1 MTCVVDRDRI
11 GQVGGDELVDRPVA
25 WLDVQG
31 DYLLGV
37 RGSQSVDERGAYS
50 CCRAGDDD
58 SLVLVVDDW
67 WHFVAP
73 HSGFH
78 SCVPS
83 SRKAAKDWARAPLG
97 GHITWVRF
105 SMSRAWRRLGA
116 STVCHMVSLVIHTAS
131 GELRAISRALA
142 TAVVRSA
149 SSSTTPRT

>member
-1 MTCVVDRDRI
+1 MKCVVDRDRI

-67 WHFVAP
+67 W
-73 HSGFH
+73 
-78 SCVPS
+78 
-83 SRKAAKDWARAPLG
+83 R
-97 GHITWVRF
+97 
-105 SMSRAWRRLGA
+105 
-116 STVCHMVSLVIHTAS
+116 
-131 GELRAISRALA
+131 RAI
-142 TAVVRSA
+142 
-149 SSSTTPRT
+149 P